1 MKYELEEIQQTALKI
16 GLSKSIVQSLIDNLP
31 QKRSLQQNR
40 ALHLLFQNIAFEL
53 NRIGMEFTYN
63 GIKGLEIQTTY
74 TPEIVKEFLWKPLQ
88 NALLK
93 KESTTKLTTQDINMI
108 FEILGKYFA
117 EKGVVID
124 FPSAETIS
132 HK

>member
-1 MKYELEEIQQTALKI
+1 MNYSIDEIQQTALKI
-16 GLSKSIVQSLIDNLP
+16 GLSKSIVQSMIDNLP
-31 QKRSLQQNR
+31 TKRSSQQNK

-63 GIKGLEIQTTY
+63 GIKGMEIQTTY

-108 FEILGKYFA
+108 FEILGKWFS
-117 EKGVVID
+117 EKWVVID

>member
-1 MKYELEEIQQTALKI
+1 MNYSIDEIQSAAFKT
-16 GLSKSIVQSLIDNLP
+16 GLSKSIVQSLTDNLP
-31 QKRSLQQNR
+31 HKRSSQQNKS
-40 ALHLLFQNIAFEL
+40 LHVLFQNISFEL

-63 GIKGLEIQTTY
+63 GIKGIEIQTTY

-88 NALLK
+88 KALLK

-108 FEILGKYFA
+108 FEILGKWFS

-124 FPSAETIS
+124 FPSAETI
-132 HK
+132 KK

>member
-31 QKRSLQQNR
+31 QKRSLQQNKR

-74 TPEIVKEFLWKPLQ
+74 TPEIVKEFSFGNHCRML
-88 NALLK
+88 
-93 KESTTKLTTQDINMI
+93 
-108 FEILGKYFA
+108 Y
-117 EKGVVID
+117 
-124 FPSAETIS
+124 
-132 HK
+132 

>member
-31 QKRSLQQNR
+31 QKRSSQQNR

-63 GIKGLEIQTTY
+63 GIKGITLQTTY
-74 TPEIVKEFLWKPLQ
+74 TPEIVKEFIWRPLQ
-88 NALLK
+88 KAMLD
-93 KESTTKLTTQDINMI
+93 KESTTKLTTADINSI
-108 FEILGKYFA
+108 FEVLGRYFA
-117 EKGVVID
+117 EKGVFID

>member
-1 MKYELEEIQQTALKI
+1 MKYEIEEIQQTALKI
-16 GLSKSIVQSLIDNLP
+16 GLSKSIVQSMIDNLP
-31 QKRSLQQNR
+31 TKRSSQQNR

-53 NRIGMEFTYN
+53 NRIGVEFTYN
-63 GIKGLEIQTTY
+63 GIKGMEIQTTY
-74 TPEIVKEFLWKPLQ
+74 TPEIVKEFIWKPLQ

-93 KESTTKLTTQDINMI
+93 KESTTQLTTQDINMI
-108 FEILGKYFA
+108 FEILGKWFS

>member
-1 MKYELEEIQQTALKI
+1 MNYSIDEIQSAAFKT

-31 QKRSLQQNR
+31 AKRSSQQNK

-63 GIKGLEIQTTY
+63 GIKGITLQTTY
-74 TPEIVKEFLWKPLQ
+74 TPEIVKEFIWRPLQ
-88 NALLK
+88 KAMLD
-93 KESTTKLTTQDINMI
+93 KESTTKLTTQDIDAI
-108 FEILGKYFA
+108 FLILGKWFS

>member
-1 MKYELEEIQQTALKI
+1 MNYSIDEIQSAAFKT

-31 QKRSLQQNR
+31 TKRSSQQNR

-63 GIKGLEIQTTY
+63 GIKGIEIQTTY

-108 FEILGKYFA
+108 FEILGKWFS

-124 FPSAETIS
+124 FPSAETI
-132 HK
+132 KK